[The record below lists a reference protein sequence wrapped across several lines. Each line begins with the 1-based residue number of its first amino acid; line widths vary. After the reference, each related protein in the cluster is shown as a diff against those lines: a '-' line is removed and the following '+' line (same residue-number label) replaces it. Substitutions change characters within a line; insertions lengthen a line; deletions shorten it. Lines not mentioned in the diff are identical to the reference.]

1 VTTFRVIALDPGQT
15 TGWATYTAT
24 RIKTPDSKLEWYD
37 EEWVCGQLGPQD
49 HHDDLFSLLELQHVQ
64 LYKVVCETFEFR
76 GDDRTGIN
84 LMSRE
89 YIGVTKLFSQ
99 QRGVVVEWQGP
110 HVVGDKKAFVM
121 DHHVKRVGLWVPG
134 QRHAMDAR
142 RHLLY
147 YMTTKMRRVDILKKM
162 GK

>member
-1 VTTFRVIALDPGQT
+1 MVGDRGA
-15 TGWATYTAT
+15 
-24 RIKTPDSKLEWYD
+24 EWYD
-37 EEWVCGQLGPQD
+37 EVFACGQLGPEE
-49 HHDDLFSLLELQHVQ
+49 HHDELYGFLELQQVAQ
-64 LYKVVCETFEFR
+64 TRIICETFEFR

-121 DHHVKRVGLWVPG
+121 DDHVKRMGLWVPG

-147 YMTTKMRRVDILKKM
+147 YMATKMRRVDILKMM